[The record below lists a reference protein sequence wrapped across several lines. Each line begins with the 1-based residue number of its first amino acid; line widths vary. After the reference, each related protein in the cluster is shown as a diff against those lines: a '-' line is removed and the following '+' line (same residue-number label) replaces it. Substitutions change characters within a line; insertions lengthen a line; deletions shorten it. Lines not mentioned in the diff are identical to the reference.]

1 MKICVLGNQA
11 RAVFLFW
18 KVLMRQMLAAGH
30 AVFCLLPDGDP
41 ATEQSLREL
50 GVRIV
55 NYRLDR
61 KGVNPVRDIATYF
74 DRERVFK
81 AERPDLLF
89 ASTIKPVIYGCMA
102 AKRAGVRH
110 IYATITGLGY
120 AFEADSFFKKCINR
134 LSIALYRM
142 ALQHI
147 EGVFFQNRDDAA
159 LFRKAGILQDGA
171 RVLFARG
178 TGVDVA
184 RFDQRPLPEGEDF
197 TFLVVGRLLEA
208 KGYREFAEAAAM
220 LKRQWPRARFQ
231 ALGPREQ
238 GLGSISAEEIAQWAS
253 DGAVEYLGEAKDVRP
268 HVAACS
274 VLVLPSWR
282 EGTPTAVMEA
292 MSMGRATVVT
302 DVPGCREVVRDGVNG
317 FLVPAKNPPALAR
330 AMERFLKEPE
340 LARAMGA
347 EGRRMAEAE
356 FDAETV
362 ARNILKDMH
371 VPA

>member
-50 GVRIV
+50 GVRTV

-61 KGVNPVRDIATYF
+61 KDIATYF
-74 DRERVFK
+74 DLERVFK

-120 AFEADSFFKKCINR
+120 AFEADSVFKKCINR
-134 LSIALYRM
+134 LSITLYRM

-147 EGVFFQNRDDAA
+147 EGVFFQNRDDAE
-159 LFRKAGILQDGA
+159 LFRRVGILQDGA

-184 RFDQRPLPEGEDF
+184 RFGERQGLPRVRRSGGHAEATVALRPLPGARPQRAGPWQHLRRGDCP
-197 TFLVVGRLLEA
+197 VGQRRL
-208 KGYREFAEAAAM
+208 R
-220 LKRQWPRARFQ
+220 RVPRRGQ
-231 ALGPREQ
+231 
-238 GLGSISAEEIAQWAS
+238 
-253 DGAVEYLGEAKDVRP
+253 
-268 HVAACS
+268 
-274 VLVLPSWR
+274 
-282 EGTPTAVMEA
+282 
-292 MSMGRATVVT
+292 GRA
-302 DVPGCREVVRDGVNG
+302 PVR
-317 FLVPAKNPPALAR
+317 
-330 AMERFLKEPE
+330 
-340 LARAMGA
+340 
-347 EGRRMAEAE
+347 
-356 FDAETV
+356 
-362 ARNILKDMH
+362 
-371 VPA
+371 